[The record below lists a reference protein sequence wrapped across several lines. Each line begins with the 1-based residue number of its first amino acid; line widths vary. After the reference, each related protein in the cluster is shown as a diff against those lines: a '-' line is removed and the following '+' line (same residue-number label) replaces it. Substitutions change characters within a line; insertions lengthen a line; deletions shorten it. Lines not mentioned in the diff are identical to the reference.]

1 MKIMHQVRDFLD
13 SCKQTIQKNSNG
25 VFQKTKR
32 ALFKEESQKIR
43 EQAVKIVEKRLKEKG
58 MKLSDFN
65 EEELKIMFEAEEKR
79 LLEQIHAKELEEKQE
94 KTTKHFKKVWEKGEN
109 EQEK

>member
-13 SCKQTIQKNSNG
+13 SCKQTIQKNSNEI
-25 VFQKTKR
+25 FQKTKR
-32 ALFKEESQKIR
+32 AFFKEESQKIR

-79 LLEQIHAKELEEKQE
+79 LLEQIQ
-94 KTTKHFKKVWEKGEN
+94 TKHFKEVWEKGDN
-109 EQEK
+109 EQGK

>member
-13 SCKQTIQKNSNG
+13 SCKQTIQKNSSE

-32 ALFKEESQKIR
+32 AFFKEESQKIR
-43 EQAVKIVEKRLKEKG
+43 EQAVKIVEKRLKKEG

-79 LLEQIHAKELEEKQE
+79 LLEQIQ
-94 KTTKHFKKVWEKGEN
+94 TKHFKEVWEKGEN

>member
-1 MKIMHQVRDFLD
+1 MHQVRDFLD
-13 SCKQTIQKNSNG
+13 SCKQTIQKNSNEI
-25 VFQKTKR
+25 FQKTKR

-43 EQAVKIVEKRLKEKG
+43 EQAVKIVEKRLKKEG

-79 LLEQIHAKELEEKQE
+79 LLEQIQ
-94 KTTKHFKKVWEKGEN
+94 TKHFKEVWEKGDN
-109 EQEK
+109 EQGK

>member
-13 SCKQTIQKNSNG
+13 SCKQTIHKNSSE

-32 ALFKEESQKIR
+32 VLFKEESQKIR
-43 EQAVKIVEKRLKEKG
+43 EQAVKIVEKRLKKEG

-79 LLEQIHAKELEEKQE
+79 LLEQIQ
-94 KTTKHFKKVWEKGEN
+94 TKHFKEVWEKGDN
-109 EQEK
+109 EQRK

>member
-13 SCKQTIQKNSNG
+13 SCKQTIQKNSSE

-43 EQAVKIVEKRLKEKG
+43 EQVVKIVEKRLKKEG

-79 LLEQIHAKELEEKQE
+79 LLEQIQ
-94 KTTKHFKKVWEKGEN
+94 TKHFKEVWEKGDN
-109 EQEK
+109 EQGK

>member
-1 MKIMHQVRDFLD
+1 MKIMHRVRDFLD
-13 SCKQTIQKNSNG
+13 SCKQTIQKNSNEI
-25 VFQKTKR
+25 FQKTKR

-43 EQAVKIVEKRLKEKG
+43 ERAVKIVEKRLKEKG

-79 LLEQIHAKELEEKQE
+79 LLEQIQ
-94 KTTKHFKKVWEKGEN
+94 TKHFKEVWEKGEN
-109 EQEK
+109 EQGK

>member
-1 MKIMHQVRDFLD
+1 MKIMHQVKDFLD
-13 SCKQTIQKNSNG
+13 SCKQTIQKNSSE

-32 ALFKEESQKIR
+32 VLFKEESQKIR
-43 EQAVKIVEKRLKEKG
+43 EQAVKIVEKRLKKES

-79 LLEQIHAKELEEKQE
+79 LLEQIQ
-94 KTTKHFKKVWEKGEN
+94 TKHFKEVWEKGDN
-109 EQEK
+109 EQGK

>member
-13 SCKQTIQKNSNG
+13 SCKQTIQKKSSE

-43 EQAVKIVEKRLKEKG
+43 EQAVKIVEKRLKKEG

-79 LLEQIHAKELEEKQE
+79 LLEQIQ
-94 KTTKHFKKVWEKGEN
+94 TKHFKEVWEKGDN

>member
-13 SCKQTIQKNSNG
+13 SCKQTIQKNSSE

-43 EQAVKIVEKRLKEKG
+43 EQAVKIVEKRLKKEG

-79 LLEQIHAKELEEKQE
+79 LLEQIQTE
-94 KTTKHFKKVWEKGEN
+94 HFKEVWEKGDN
-109 EQEK
+109 EQGK

>member
-13 SCKQTIQKNSNG
+13 SCKQTIQKNSNE

-43 EQAVKIVEKRLKEKG
+43 EQAVKIVEKRLKKEG

-79 LLEQIHAKELEEKQE
+79 LLEQIQ
-94 KTTKHFKKVWEKGEN
+94 TKHFKEVWEKGEN
-109 EQEK
+109 EQGK

>member
-13 SCKQTIQKNSNG
+13 SCKQTIQKNSNEI
-25 VFQKTKR
+25 FQKTKR

-43 EQAVKIVEKRLKEKG
+43 EQAVKIVEKCLKEKG

-79 LLEQIHAKELEEKQE
+79 LLEQIQ
-94 KTTKHFKKVWEKGEN
+94 TKHFKEVWEKGEN
-109 EQEK
+109 EQGK

>member
-1 MKIMHQVRDFLD
+1 MKIMHRVRDFLD
-13 SCKQTIQKNSNG
+13 SCKQTIQKNSNE

-43 EQAVKIVEKRLKEKG
+43 EQAVKIVEKRLKKEG

-79 LLEQIHAKELEEKQE
+79 LLEQIQ
-94 KTTKHFKKVWEKGEN
+94 TKHFKEVWEKGDN
-109 EQEK
+109 EQGK

>member
-13 SCKQTIQKNSNG
+13 SCKQTIQKNSNEI
-25 VFQKTKR
+25 FQKTKR

-43 EQAVKIVEKRLKEKG
+43 EQAVKIVEKRLKKEG

-79 LLEQIHAKELEEKQE
+79 LLEQIQ
-94 KTTKHFKKVWEKGEN
+94 TKHFKEVWEKGDN
-109 EQEK
+109 EQGK

>member
-13 SCKQTIQKNSNG
+13 SCKQTIQKNSSE

-43 EQAVKIVEKRLKEKG
+43 EQAVKIVEKRLKKES

-79 LLEQIHAKELEEKQE
+79 LLEQIQ
-94 KTTKHFKKVWEKGEN
+94 TKHFKEVWEKGDN
-109 EQEK
+109 EQGK

>member
-13 SCKQTIQKNSNG
+13 SCKQTIQKNSNE

-32 ALFKEESQKIR
+32 AFFKEESQKIR
-43 EQAVKIVEKRLKEKG
+43 EQAVKIVEKRLKKEG

-79 LLEQIHAKELEEKQE
+79 LLEQIQ
-94 KTTKHFKKVWEKGEN
+94 TKHFKEVWEKGEN
-109 EQEK
+109 EQGK

>member
-13 SCKQTIQKNSNG
+13 SCKQTIQKNSSEI
-25 VFQKTKR
+25 FQKTKR
-32 ALFKEESQKIR
+32 AFFKEESQKIR
-43 EQAVKIVEKRLKEKG
+43 EQAVKIVEKRLKKEG

-79 LLEQIHAKELEEKQE
+79 LLEQIQ
-94 KTTKHFKKVWEKGEN
+94 TKHFKEVWEKGDN
-109 EQEK
+109 EQGK

>member
-1 MKIMHQVRDFLD
+1 MHQVRDFLD
-13 SCKQTIQKNSNG
+13 SCKQTIQKNSSE

-43 EQAVKIVEKRLKEKG
+43 EQAVKIVEKRLKKEG

-79 LLEQIHAKELEEKQE
+79 LLKQIHAKELKEKQE
-94 KTTKHFKKVWEKGEN
+94 KTTKHFKEVWEKGDN
-109 EQEK
+109 EQGK

>member
-1 MKIMHQVRDFLD
+1 MHQVRDFLD
-13 SCKQTIQKNSNG
+13 SCKQTIQKNSSE

-32 ALFKEESQKIR
+32 VLFKEESQKIR
-43 EQAVKIVEKRLKEKG
+43 EQAVKIVEKRLKKEG

-79 LLEQIHAKELEEKQE
+79 LLEQIQ
-94 KTTKHFKKVWEKGEN
+94 TKHFKEVWEKGDN
-109 EQEK
+109 EQGK

>member
-13 SCKQTIQKNSNG
+13 SCKQTIQKNSSE

-32 ALFKEESQKIR
+32 TLFKEESQKIR
-43 EQAVKIVEKRLKEKG
+43 EQAVKIVEKRLKKEG

-79 LLEQIHAKELEEKQE
+79 LLEQIQ
-94 KTTKHFKKVWEKGEN
+94 TKHFKEVWEKGDN
-109 EQEK
+109 EQGK

>member
-13 SCKQTIQKNSNG
+13 SCKQTIHKNSSE

-32 ALFKEESQKIR
+32 ALFKEKSQKIR
-43 EQAVKIVEKRLKEKG
+43 EQAVKIVEKRLKKEG
-58 MKLSDFN
+58 MQLSDFN

-79 LLEQIHAKELEEKQE
+79 LLEQIQ
-94 KTTKHFKKVWEKGEN
+94 TKHFKEVWEKGDN

>member
-13 SCKQTIQKNSNG
+13 SCKQTIQKNSNEI
-25 VFQKTKR
+25 FQKTKR

-43 EQAVKIVEKRLKEKG
+43 EQAVKIVEKRLKKEG

-79 LLEQIHAKELEEKQE
+79 LLEQIQ
-94 KTTKHFKKVWEKGEN
+94 TKHFKEVWEKGEN
-109 EQEK
+109 EQGK

>member
-1 MKIMHQVRDFLD
+1 MKILHHVRDFLD
-13 SCKQTIQKNSNG
+13 SCKQTIHKNSNE

-65 EEELKIMFEAEEKR
+65 EEELKTMFEAEEKR
-79 LLEQIHAKELEEKQE
+79 LLEQIQ
-94 KTTKHFKKVWEKGEN
+94 TKHFKEVWEKGEN
-109 EQEK
+109 EREK

>member
-13 SCKQTIQKNSNG
+13 SCKQTIQKNSSE

-32 ALFKEESQKIR
+32 AFFKEKSQKIR
-43 EQAVKIVEKRLKEKG
+43 EQAVKIVEKRLKKEG

-79 LLEQIHAKELEEKQE
+79 LLEQIQ
-94 KTTKHFKKVWEKGEN
+94 TKHFKEVWEKGDN
-109 EQEK
+109 EQGK

>member
-1 MKIMHQVRDFLD
+1 MKIMHRVRDFLD
-13 SCKQTIQKNSNG
+13 SCKQTIQKNSSE

-79 LLEQIHAKELEEKQE
+79 LLEQIQ
-94 KTTKHFKKVWEKGEN
+94 TKHFKEVWEKGEN
-109 EQEK
+109 EQGK

>member
-1 MKIMHQVRDFLD
+1 MHQVRDFLD
-13 SCKQTIQKNSNG
+13 SCKQTIQKNSSE

-43 EQAVKIVEKRLKEKG
+43 EQAVKIVEKRLKKEG

-79 LLEQIHAKELEEKQE
+79 LLEQIQ
-94 KTTKHFKKVWEKGEN
+94 TKHFKEVWEKGDN
-109 EQEK
+109 EQGK

>member
-13 SCKQTIQKNSNG
+13 SCKQTIQKNSNE

-43 EQAVKIVEKRLKEKG
+43 EQAVKIVEKRLKKEG

-79 LLEQIHAKELEEKQE
+79 LLEQIQ
-94 KTTKHFKKVWEKGEN
+94 TKHFKEVWEKGDN
-109 EQEK
+109 EQGK

>member
-13 SCKQTIQKNSNG
+13 SCKQTIQKNSSE

-32 ALFKEESQKIR
+32 AFFKEESQKIR
-43 EQAVKIVEKRLKEKG
+43 EQAVKIVEKRLKKEG

-79 LLEQIHAKELEEKQE
+79 LLEQIQ
-94 KTTKHFKKVWEKGEN
+94 TKHFKEVWEKGEN
-109 EQEK
+109 EQER

>member
-1 MKIMHQVRDFLD
+1 MKIMHRVRDFLD
-13 SCKQTIQKNSNG
+13 SCKQTIQKNSSQ

-32 ALFKEESQKIR
+32 AFFKEESQKIR
-43 EQAVKIVEKRLKEKG
+43 EQAVKIVEKRLKKEG

-79 LLEQIHAKELEEKQE
+79 LLEQIQ
-94 KTTKHFKKVWEKGEN
+94 TKHFKEIWEKGDN
-109 EQEK
+109 EQGK

>member
-13 SCKQTIQKNSNG
+13 SCKQTIQKNSSE

-32 ALFKEESQKIR
+32 VLFKEESQKIR
-43 EQAVKIVEKRLKEKG
+43 EQAVKIVEKRLKKEG

-79 LLEQIHAKELEEKQE
+79 LLEQIQ
-94 KTTKHFKKVWEKGEN
+94 TKHFKEVWEKGNN
-109 EQEK
+109 EQGK

>member
-1 MKIMHQVRDFLD
+1 MKIMHRVRDFLD
-13 SCKQTIQKNSNG
+13 SCKQTIQKNSNEI
-25 VFQKTKR
+25 FQKTKR

-43 EQAVKIVEKRLKEKG
+43 EQAVKIVEKRLKKES

-79 LLEQIHAKELEEKQE
+79 LLEQIQ
-94 KTTKHFKKVWEKGEN
+94 TKHFKEVWEKGDN
-109 EQEK
+109 EQGK

>member
-13 SCKQTIQKNSNG
+13 SCKQTIQKNSSE

-32 ALFKEESQKIR
+32 AFFKEESQKIR
-43 EQAVKIVEKRLKEKG
+43 EQAVKIVEKRLKKEN
-58 MKLSDFN
+58 MQLSDFN

-79 LLEQIHAKELEEKQE
+79 LLEQIQ
-94 KTTKHFKKVWEKGEN
+94 TKHFKEVWEKGDN
-109 EQEK
+109 EQGK

>member
-13 SCKQTIQKNSNG
+13 SCKQTIQKNSSK

-43 EQAVKIVEKRLKEKG
+43 EQAVKIVEKCLKEKG

-79 LLEQIHAKELEEKQE
+79 LLEQIQ
-94 KTTKHFKKVWEKGEN
+94 TKHFKEVWEKGDN
-109 EQEK
+109 EQGK

>member
-1 MKIMHQVRDFLD
+1 MKIMHQVKDFLD
-13 SCKQTIQKNSNG
+13 FCKQTIQKNSSE

-43 EQAVKIVEKRLKEKG
+43 EQAVKIVEKRLNKEG

-79 LLEQIHAKELEEKQE
+79 LLEQIQ
-94 KTTKHFKKVWEKGEN
+94 TKHFKEVWEKGDN
-109 EQEK
+109 EQGK

>member
-13 SCKQTIQKNSNG
+13 SCKQTIQKNSSE

-32 ALFKEESQKIR
+32 ALFKEKSQKIR
-43 EQAVKIVEKRLKEKG
+43 EQAVKIVEKRLIKEN
-58 MKLSDFN
+58 MQLSDFN

-79 LLEQIHAKELEEKQE
+79 LLEQIQ
-94 KTTKHFKKVWEKGEN
+94 TKHFKEVWEKGDN
-109 EQEK
+109 EQGK

>member
-1 MKIMHQVRDFLD
+1 MKIMHQVIDFLD
-13 SCKQTIQKNSNG
+13 SCKQTIQKNSNE

-43 EQAVKIVEKRLKEKG
+43 EQAVKIVEKRLKKEG
-58 MKLSDFN
+58 MKLIDFN

-79 LLEQIHAKELEEKQE
+79 LLEQIQ
-94 KTTKHFKKVWEKGEN
+94 TKHFKEVWEKGDN
-109 EQEK
+109 EQGK